1 MNNPTPIISGSNGT
15 VKTYKFELC
24 PPRFKEYIP
33 CLDNVAAINKL
44 EATNRGETWER
55 HCPSQR
61 SRMCCL
67 IATPLNYRLPIR
79 WPKSRDEVGG
89 YFVPHLSIYPAA
101 LFECVSMSE
110 LTDNQSDL
118 RRRTPFTFRKIR
130 IQFDNNSD
138 KSFLCIFFV

>member
-1 MNNPTPIISGSNGT
+1 MIHFLVQDIADGMNNPIPIISGSNGT

-44 EATNRGETWER
+44 EATNRGEAWER
-55 HCPSQR
+55 RCPSQR

-89 YFVPHLSIYPAA
+89 YFVPHLSICVAA

-110 LTDNQSDL
+110 LTITGVIYGEEPHLPSG
-118 RRRTPFTFRKIR
+118 R
-130 IQFDNNSD
+130 
-138 KSFLCIFFV
+138 